1 MARRNGNGNGN
12 GNGNYR
18 NNRGGANRY
27 QPPNNYRSN
36 PNPPEKKSPLDVA
49 KIAILG
55 SVFVV
60 GIVIGLSLNLSS
72 GSGGNE
78 SVDSSLQIDR
88 AAPNPEICQQFGASA
103 IVTDMRVF
111 LTLNPFSV
119 YLTQPKMQP
128 GCVLRRT
135 NWSVIEQQK
144 LVSSDQVRDCKRRM
158 NTFAFIGPLEGK
170 PKIDCVYQNNAA
182 GNLFLNKNGTGGL
195 PESDNF

>member
-1 MARRNGNGNGN
+1 MARRNRNSN

-18 NNRGGANRY
+18 DRSDRY
-27 QPPNNYRSN
+27 DSPNNSRSN
-36 PNPPEKKSPLDVA
+36 PNPPEKKSPLDIA
-49 KIAILG
+49 KIAILA
-55 SVFVV
+55 SVFVI
-60 GIVIGLSLNLSS
+60 GIVIGLSLNLAN
-72 GSGGNE
+72 GSAGNG

-88 AAPNPEICQQFGASA
+88 AAPNPEVCQQFGASA

-119 YLTQPKMQP
+119 YLTQPLMQP

-135 NWSVIEQQK
+135 NWSILEKQS

-158 NTFAFIGPLEGK
+158 NTFGFIGALEGK
-170 PKIDCVYQNNAA
+170 PRIDCVYQNDAA
-182 GNLFLNKNGTGGL
+182 GNLFLNKNGAGVL

>member
-1 MARRNGNGNGN
+1 MARRNRS
-12 GNGNYR
+12 NGNYR
-18 NNRGGANRY
+18 NSRDSRDRSDRY
-27 QPPNNYRSN
+27 SSPSDYRSN
-36 PNPPEKKSPLDVA
+36 PTPEKKSPLDVA

-55 SVFVV
+55 SVFVI

-88 AAPNPEICQQFGASA
+88 AAPNPEVCQQFGASA

-111 LTLNPFSV
+111 LSLNPFSV
-119 YLTQPKMQP
+119 YLTQPRMQP

-135 NWSVIEQQK
+135 NWSLLEQK
-144 LVSSDQVRDCKRRM
+144 NLVSSEQVRDCKRRM
-158 NTFAFIGPLEGK
+158 NTFGFVGNLDGQ
-170 PKIDCVYQNNAA
+170 PKIDCVYQNDAA
-182 GNLFLNKNGTGGL
+182 GNLFLNKNGRSTAPL

>member
-1 MARRNGNGNGN
+1 MARRNRNNN

-18 NNRGGANRY
+18 NERERGDRFR
-27 QPPNNYRSN
+27 QPNNYRSS
-36 PNPPEKKSPLDVA
+36 PNPPEKKNPFDIA
-49 KIAILG
+49 KIAILA

-60 GIVIGLSLNLSS
+60 GIVIGLSLSLSS
-72 GSGGNE
+72 PTDNIT

-88 AAPNPEICQQFGASA
+88 KAPNPEICQQFGASA

-119 YLTQPKMQP
+119 YLTQPSMQP

-135 NWSVIEQQK
+135 NWSILEQQS
-144 LVSSDQVRDCKRRM
+144 LVSSEQVKDCKRRM
-158 NTFAFIGPLEGK
+158 NTFGFIGPLEGK
-170 PKIDCVYQNNAA
+170 PKIDCVYQNDAA
-182 GNLFLNKNGTGGL
+182 GNLFLNKNGAVL

>member
-1 MARRNGNGNGN
+1 MARRNPRN
-12 GNGNYR
+12 NYR
-18 NNRGGANRY
+18 NSRSDRY
-27 QPPNNYRSN
+27 DSPNNYRSN
-36 PNPPEKKSPLDVA
+36 PNPPEKKSPLDIA

-72 GSGGNE
+72 GSDNLA

-88 AAPNPEICQQFGASA
+88 KAPNPEVCQQFGASA
-103 IVTDMRVF
+103 VVTDMRVF

-135 NWSVIEQQK
+135 NWSLLEQK
-144 LVSSDQVRDCKRRM
+144 NLVSSEQVRDCKRRM
-158 NTFAFIGPLEGK
+158 NTFGFVGVLEGK
-170 PKIDCVYQNNAA
+170 PKIDCVYQNDAA
-182 GNLFLNKNGTGGL
+182 GNLFLNSNGNSTAPL

>member
-1 MARRNGNGNGN
+1 MARRNPK
-12 GNGNYR
+12 GNYR
-18 NNRGGANRY
+18 NSRDRGDRY
-27 QPPNNYRSN
+27 DPPNNFRSN

-55 SVFVV
+55 SVFVI

-72 GSGGNE
+72 GSDDIR

-88 AAPNPEICQQFGASA
+88 KAPNPEVCQQFGASA
-103 IVTDMRVF
+103 VVTDMRVF

-119 YLTQPKMQP
+119 YLTQPRMQP

-135 NWSVIEQQK
+135 NWSLLEQK
-144 LVSSDQVRDCKRRM
+144 NLVSSEQVRDCKRRM
-158 NTFAFIGPLEGK
+158 NTFGFVGVLEGK
-170 PKIDCVYQNNAA
+170 PKIDCVYQNDAA
-182 GNLFLNKNGTGGL
+182 GNLFLNQNGKSTVPL

>member
-1 MARRNGNGNGN
+1 MARRN
-12 GNGNYR
+12 R
-18 NNRGGANRY
+18 NNSNPRNSRDRGDRY
-27 QPPNNYRSN
+27 DPPNNYRAN
-36 PNPPEKKSPLDVA
+36 PNPAEKKSPLDVA

-55 SVFVV
+55 SVFVI

-72 GSGGNE
+72 GSAGNN

-119 YLTQPKMQP
+119 YLTQPRMQP

-135 NWSVIEQQK
+135 NWSVIEQRN
-144 LVSSDQVRDCKRRM
+144 LVSSEQVRDCKRRM
-158 NTFAFIGPLEGK
+158 NTFGFVGVLESK
-170 PKIDCVYQNNAA
+170 PKIDCVYQNDAA
-182 GNLFLNKNGTGGL
+182 GNLFLNQNGKSGGVL
-195 PESDNF
+195 QNLTIFKTF

>member
-1 MARRNGNGNGN
+1 MAPRNRNGSYPNSK
-12 GNGNYR
+12 
-18 NNRGGANRY
+18 NRADRY
-27 QPPNNYRSN
+27 DPPNNYR
-36 PNPPEKKSPLDVA
+36 PTPPEKKSPLDIA

-72 GSGGNE
+72 GSDDIR

-88 AAPNPEICQQFGASA
+88 AAPNPEVCQQFGASA
-103 IVTDMRVF
+103 VVTDMRVF

-119 YLTQPKMQP
+119 YLTQPRMQP

-135 NWSVIEQQK
+135 NWSLLEQK
-144 LVSSDQVRDCKRRM
+144 NLVSSEQVRDCKRRM
-158 NTFAFIGPLEGK
+158 NTFGFVGPLEGK
-170 PKIDCVYQNNAA
+170 PKIDCVYQNDAA
-182 GNLFLNKNGTGGL
+182 GNLFINKNGNSTVPL